1 MWEGEGS
8 FNSLTDAAV
17 AWIAPDVPDTQ
28 SLTLTVTADD
38 HNGGQ
43 SSGSVDITVY
53 PREITGDTFDVT
65 TGSKEDFRD
74 PPFYYY
80 IDEDFYRYQV
90 LYPDSEIDSSGRIY
104 RISIMSPVSSRK
116 GSYQNFRIYM
126 TAVDREE
133 LTSSFEDNY
142 EGQQATL
149 VYQAQSVTYPESMDE
164 WFDFNLANSFEY
176 DPGENLLIEFY
187 WKGSSGVTIP
197 TYGYETE
204 GFHSCG
210 SQYEDAV
217 DGNPD
222 TWGVYIK
229 LGFER

>member
-1 MWEGEGS
+1 M
-8 FNSLTDAAV
+8 
-17 AWIAPDVPDTQ
+17 
-28 SLTLTVTADD
+28 
-38 HNGGQ
+38 
-43 SSGSVDITVY
+43 
-53 PREITGDTFDVT
+53 
-65 TGSKEDFRD
+65 
-74 PPFYYY
+74 
-80 IDEDFYRYQV
+80 IDQ
-90 LYPDSEIDSSGRIY
+90 
-104 RISIMSPVSSRK
+104 K
-116 GSYQNFRIYM
+116 NFRIYM

-142 EGQQATL
+142 ETQQARL
-149 VYQAQSVTYPESMDE
+149 VYQAQSVTYPETMDR
-164 WFDFNLANSFEY
+164 WFDFNLTNSFEY

-204 GFHSCG
+204 GFRSCG

-222 TWGVYIK
+222 TWAVYIK